1 MAFVCEKCVYS
12 TNLKKHYNSHLLSK
26 RHLDIQDETNA
37 KKYAFNCE
45 ICNKGYKSNMG
56 LFKHSKKCK
65 NQNQQPQI
73 HNQNSIQIQNSQ
85 NNIIEYIN
93 EKIETLME
101 KIEELSKKP
110 THIINTNNIINNI
123 TILNLLKNNY
133 NNVIS
138 FEEFI
143 RNINIGFYDIQEITD
158 SYSCAKCL
166 KDIIVKEL
174 KKYEINQRP
183 FHCIMDED
191 ENTETFIKNNEWIQ
205 EFMKDY
211 DSKTPVLD
219 TKVLIFI
226 AKINQDIENLELP
239 IDVKTKYIKV
249 LRTMTNTENV
259 EEIKTQ
265 LFYGIQINKYELNH
279 NLLGQ
284 QL

>member
-1 MAFVCEKCVYS
+1 MSFVCEKCVYS
-12 TNLKKHYNSHLLSK
+12 TNFKKHFNNHLLSK
-26 RHLDIQDETNA
+26 RHLEIHDETNI
-37 KKYAFNCE
+37 KKYSFNCE
-45 ICNKGYKSNMG
+45 KCNKGYKSNIG
-56 LFKHSKKCK
+56 LWSHYEKCK
-65 NQNQQPQI
+65 LVNKGSQN
-73 HNQNSIQIQNSQ
+73 NSQ
-85 NNIIEYIN
+85 NNNENNNLIDFNESIN
-93 EKIETLME
+93 RKIETLME

>member
-1 MAFVCEKCVYS
+1 MKYSCEKCVYS
-12 TNLKKHYNSHLLSK
+12 TDIKQNYNNHLLSK
-26 RHLDIQDETNA
+26 RHNETIPENSKFSCEKCK
-37 KKYAFNCE
+37 KKY
-45 ICNKGYKSNMG
+45 KSYMG
-56 LFKHSKKCK
+56 LLKHNTKKC
-65 NQNQQPQI
+65 I
-73 HNQNSIQIQNSQ
+73 IVNSNLSETT
-85 NNIIEYIN
+85 NIN
-93 EKIETLME
+93 ESINRKIETLME